1 MAFESIRSLV
11 LSWLCTDM
19 SKTTFSWRNLTRP
32 TPKNLEYFAAAVRR
46 LVAVM
51 AGTTIVMEASK
62 WLTFWILMIGALL
75 DELKNF
81 FAYAA
86 EGEQEVFQVSVPTE
100 IADQVEIT
108 QKTVD
113 PKKEEGKA

>member
-1 MAFESIRSLV
+1 
-11 LSWLCTDM
+11 M

-32 TPKNLEYFAAAVRR
+32 TPKNLEYFAASLRR
-46 LVAVM
+46 LVAVV
-51 AGTTIVMEASK
+51 AGTTIVMESSK
-62 WLTFWILMIGALL
+62 WWPFGILMAGAFL

-86 EGEQEVFQVSVPTE
+86 EGEQEVFQVSVPSE
-100 IADQVEIT
+100 IADKVEVT

-113 PKKEEGKA
+113 PTKEEGKA